1 MMKHFKFLRKF
12 GTAAFAGLSIAQLL
26 AMSSISPAHAAYF
39 CQCVEYAKAAAGIS
53 SSTAVGNAK
62 DMIYSLPNLGFSRVN
77 AQVGSVAV
85 MQTSFP
91 GLTEG
96 GKTYGH
102 VGIVSQVYQ
111 SGGRTYIVLRG
122 SNQGGSGTEG
132 NCSNVN
138 NWNIITPIDGRGD
151 ISFWAR
157 TTNNS
162 NSSSSSIRTVNFTG
176 TTSQYSTNVR
186 SAASSSANSLGS
198 IKPNTRLSFDAWT
211 YGTTEKDVWTGKPDR
226 RWYRIAGS
234 NYWVASAAINGN
246 APGSIP

>member
-1 MMKHFKFLRKF
+1 MKHFQLLKQSF
-12 GTAAFAGLSIAQLL
+12 AATLAGISIAQLL

-39 CQCVEYAKAAAGIS
+39 CQCVEYAKAASGIP

-62 DMIYSLPNLGFSRVN
+62 DMIYSLPNLGFNRVN
-77 AQVGSVAV
+77 AQVGAVAV

-122 SNQGGSGTEG
+122 ANQGGSGTEG
-132 NCSNVN
+132 NCNNVN
-138 NWNIITPIDGRGD
+138 NWNISTPIDGRGD

-157 TTNNS
+157 TSN
-162 NSSSSSIRTVNFTG
+162 NSSSSSIRTVSFTG

-186 SAASSSANSLGS
+186 SAPSSSANYLGS
-198 IKPNTRLSFDAWT
+198 IKANSRLSFDAWT
-211 YGTTEKDVWTGKPDR
+211 YGTTEKDLWTGQPDR
-226 RWYRIAGS
+226 RWYRIAGT
-234 NYWVASAAINGN
+234 NTWVASATINGN
-246 APGSIP
+246 APGSTP